1 MTALPAPQERYVTIR
16 ELAELMGVSERT
28 IKRMVADGM
37 PSENW
42 GMSRTRR
49 FLPSEAIAWAHDRT
63 VRNTAD
69 RSA

>member
-1 MTALPAPQERYVTIR
+1 MSALPAPQERYVTIR

-28 IKRMVADGM
+28 IRRMAADGM

-49 FLPSEAIAWAHDRT
+49 FLPSKAIAWAQNRT
-63 VRNTAD
+63 VRNAAD